1 MYFPV
6 LKEDLFQMKE
16 KHMILLM
23 MVTEETDNMKLFY
36 MTLSSASDLK
46 IGEKA

>member
-1 MYFPV
+1 MSFRYIFKIMFWYSLDMCFSV

-23 MVTEETDNMKLFY
+23 MVTEETDNM
-36 MTLSSASDLK
+36 
-46 IGEKA
+46 